1 MRGRMRALAVAALLL
16 LATPAIPAAQESSE
30 NNAAL
35 PATATPVPLPG
46 LKAAATVLNRSEI
59 QGILGKDVH
68 SSVGEEMGRI
78 VDVLVDK
85 AGQARAVVID
95 FGGFLGVGSR
105 KIAVDWNALHFTPG
119 EKPES
124 VTLDLTK
131 DQVKAAPEFKENNPV
146 VVLSASGNA
155 QPMPDLGP
163 F

>member
-1 MRGRMRALAVAALLL
+1 MRSSVIFALAML
-16 LATPAIPAAQESSE
+16 LAAAFSAAGASAQGP
-30 NNAAL
+30 NNASL
-35 PATATPVPLPG
+35 PPASSAQTPPG
-46 LKAAATVLNRSEI
+46 LKAAATVLSHGEI

-85 AGQARAVVID
+85 AGQARAVIID

-131 DQVKAAPEFKENNPV
+131 DQVKAAPEYKDNNPV
-146 VVLSASGNA
+146 VVLSASGGT
-155 QPMPDLGP
+155 QPIPDLGP